1 MNEGLRR
8 EVEISHQ
15 AKKAA
20 TRAWEKCADW
30 LKAEEEASKLLRAEL
45 QAARDVLALTL
56 SRMDAAEVANL
67 LITLQEAKQ

>member
-8 EVEISHQ
+8 EVEISQ
-15 AKKAA
+15 REKAA
-20 TRAWEKCADW
+20 VTDAWINCANW
-30 LKAEEEASKLLRAEL
+30 LKAEEEVSKLLRAEL
-45 QAARDVLALTL
+45 QAARDVLALAV